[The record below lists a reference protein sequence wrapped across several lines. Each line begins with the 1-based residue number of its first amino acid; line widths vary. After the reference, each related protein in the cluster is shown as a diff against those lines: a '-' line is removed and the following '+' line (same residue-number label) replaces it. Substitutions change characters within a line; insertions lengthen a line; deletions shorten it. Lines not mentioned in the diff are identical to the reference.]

1 MKAHVIGLEISEGVS
16 KKTGNAYA
24 IGKLYVALPIVG
36 KGARGLMGS
45 EYQCEPM
52 VLRKLDDL
60 QLPCLCDLEM
70 QDVMRYGQRRQE
82 IVSVVPLASEAT
94 TPAPLKASPRPVDT
108 TLTSSK

>member
-24 IGKLYVALPIVG
+24 IGKLYTALPIVG

-45 EYQCEPM
+45 EYQCEPA
-52 VLRKLDDL
+52 VLRKLEGL
-60 QLPCLCDLEM
+60 ELPCMAELEM

-82 IVSVVPLASEAT
+82 IVSVVPLAPEI
-94 TPAPLKASPRPVDT
+94 TPVSKAAPGTSAASR
-108 TLTSSK
+108 